1 MGKRVVKRQTVTR
14 STAPS
19 KANEAADLTDDVA
32 AGRRQKLADNYPKLE
47 RSDFASEEEY
57 RNALLAQYRQ
67 LRQEEYENICLSEGT
82 GAFNEAVRYGGNMN
96 QNIYN
101 KQKGMASDS
110 LAYRKIAEGDIVRN
124 PAKYRGSFCCAISAC
139 AVEAAICERMG
150 VDGLVKCDS
159 DNMGAANLAPFSEE
173 LKVDGRGSKDLW
185 KLIEEGK
192 VGPGDQIS
200 RDSSRSN
207 SGRHSEVI
215 VAVNYDENGK
225 LKNYVIQANNRTKLQ
240 VIDANTPYPPAITKK
255 VKGRSVTREGSFTV
269 GRMNTWMT
277 GQLKQEAENMRSLS
291 TAELE
296 ARIAEQKVK
305 VNTEITNLEK
315 VEHQL
320 FNLHTAGA
328 SLNRMITNYADIY
341 IKNSHVPSAIMR
353 NDGQNAAEEAARQE
367 ARVTRRGAMF
377 HSTTATQSRETTEVQ
392 PQAQMPAEK
401 QVVRSDVITQADKNR
416 MESML
421 KNLNKAIGKKQ
432 QFDIE
437 ATISTLAELYGSDAA
452 KVLTKIMMA
461 PGQIAQKLDL
471 RDENGKPISSSR
483 GVLSQ
488 LCSPQTEEQNQQIL
502 AIAVSQKRGRGGMV

>member
-1 MGKRVVKRQTVTR
+1 MAKRVVKQT
-14 STAPS
+14 TAPS
-19 KANEAADLTDDVA
+19 KATEARDLTDDVA
-32 AGRRQKLADNYPKLE
+32 AQRGQKMADNYPKLE
-47 RSDFASEEEY
+47 RSDFANEEEY

-110 LAYRKIAEGDIVRN
+110 LAYRKIAEGEIVRN

-150 VDGLVKCDS
+150 VEGLVKCDS
-159 DNMGAANLAPFSEE
+159 NNMGAANLAPFSEE
-173 LKVDGRGSKDLW
+173 LKVDGRGPKALW

-240 VIDANTPYPPAITKK
+240 VIDANTQYPPSITKK
-255 VKGRSVTREGSFTV
+255 VKGKQVTREGSFTV
-269 GRMNTWMT
+269 GRMNKWMSD
-277 GQLKQEAENMRSLS
+277 QLQQETENMRSLS

-296 ARIAEQKVK
+296 ARIAGQKDK
-305 VNTEITNLEK
+305 VDTEITNLEK
-315 VEHQL
+315 VERQL
-320 FNLHTAGA
+320 FSLRTVSP
-328 SLNRMITNYADIY
+328 SLNRMIDHYADAY
-341 IKNSHVPSAIMR
+341 IKSSHVPSAIMR
-353 NDGQNAAEEAARQE
+353 NDAQNAAEEAARQE
-367 ARVTRRGAMF
+367 DRLYRRGAMF
-377 HSTTATQSRETTEVQ
+377 RSTTATNERETNEIKH
-392 PQAQMPAEK
+392 QAERPAEA
-401 QVVRSDVITQADKNR
+401 QVVRSDIITPQDKAR

-421 KNLNKAIGKKQ
+421 KNLNKVSGKNN

-437 ATISTLAELYGSDAA
+437 ATINTLTEQYGAEAA
-452 KVLTKIMMA
+452 KVLTKVMMA
-461 PGQIAQKLDL
+461 PGKFDL
-471 RDENGKPISSSR
+471 KDENGKPIRSSR
-483 GVLSQ
+483 GVLAQ
-488 LCSPQTEEQNQQIL
+488 LCTPQTEEQNQQIL
-502 AIAVSQKRGRGGMV
+502 AVVASRKRGHSMA